1 MWGAS
6 GRGAPCGVNVDVLS
20 AVNGVGGVV
29 CYTKEGKDS
38 RAHSFGF
45 ENQCMT
51 GMGGF
56 RLIACVRKNE
66 KLRHRC
72 N

>member
-20 AVNGVGGVV
+20 TVNGGGVM
-29 CYTKEGKDS
+29 CYTKEGKDL
-38 RAHSFGF
+38 RAYSFGF
-45 ENQCMT
+45 ENQRVT

-56 RLIACVRKNE
+56 RLIACVRRMKS
-66 KLRHRC
+66 
-72 N
+72 